1 MTTTSIPLQAVPNQT
16 VKVSLSGQ
24 NVILNINSSSYG
36 IFVTVN
42 VNNVD
47 FVESILACHASPLI
61 AAYYEG
67 FAGNLIFF
75 DTQGTDNPVYTGLG
89 TRWLLTY
96 MDATDF
102 ATFLANSE

>member
-47 FVESILACHASPLI
+47 FV
-61 AAYYEG
+61 
-67 FAGNLIFF
+67 
-75 DTQGTDNPVYTGLG
+75 
-89 TRWLLTY
+89 
-96 MDATDF
+96 
-102 ATFLANSE
+102 